1 MSLRVR
7 STLALCTAAVLV
19 SLGSGAASAA
29 DDPAPLVDPCLL
41 SATAPECAGGGQP
54 AQETP
59 PTGTTEDADGT
70 QEPAQDPADPSEEP
84 AGTAPLTDGLADAG
98 LGEQSPGA
106 VGEAGS
112 GDAGTGDAGSEGAG
126 SEGAGSE
133 GAGSEESAEESAEDE
148 GEQPPATEEDAPDI
162 EGALDCLAAVGEDF
176 VTEFLAQLEAV
187 EPGLAE
193 ELAGIG
199 SLEELVAA
207 LDGGDLQVSGETLT
221 AVVDEAIAQLEA
233 GSEEFRACLEEL
245 IPVEPPTGGN
255 PPPAQPVTN
264 PAPQQPQYANCDDAR
279 AKGAAPVHAGQPG
292 YGPHLDSDHD
302 GVGCEQET
310 AAVSYTH
317 PTAAPQLAYTGFDV
331 WPFAG
336 AGAAMLV
343 LGSALV
349 AGARRSS

>member
-7 STLALCTAAVLV
+7 STLALCTATALVL
-19 SLGSGAASAA
+19 LGSGAAAAA
-29 DDPAPLVDPCLL
+29 DDPLTTLGDVACDLVANPDGCDDGPD
-41 SATAPECAGGGQP
+41 GDGQP
-54 AQETP
+54 IDPAGALTDELP
-59 PTGTTEDADGT
+59 
-70 QEPAQDPADPSEEP
+70 EPAQDPAGTEEGPDSTDPV
-84 AGTAPLTDGLADAG
+84 TDGLADAG
-98 LGEQSPGA
+98 LDEESRDSLGHETGTQDSGTEGTDTQGA
-106 VGEAGS
+106 PE
-112 GDAGTGDAGSEGAG
+112 DGSE
-126 SEGAGSE
+126 
-133 GAGSEESAEESAEDE
+133 
-148 GEQPPATEEDAPDI
+148 QTPASPEDAPDV
-162 EGALDCLAAVGEDF
+162 EGALECLAAVGEDF

-187 EPGLAE
+187 EPDLAE

-207 LDGGDLQVSGETLT
+207 LDGGDLQVSEETLT
-221 AVVDEAIAQLEA
+221 VVVDGAIAELEA
-233 GSEEFRACLEEL
+233 GSEEFQACLEL
-245 IPVEPPTGGN
+245 LVPVAPPAGDD

-264 PAPQQPQYANCDDAR
+264 PAPQQPHYADCDDAR
-279 AKGAAPVHAGQPG
+279 AGGAAPVHAGQPG

-310 AAVSYTH
+310 AAVSYTS